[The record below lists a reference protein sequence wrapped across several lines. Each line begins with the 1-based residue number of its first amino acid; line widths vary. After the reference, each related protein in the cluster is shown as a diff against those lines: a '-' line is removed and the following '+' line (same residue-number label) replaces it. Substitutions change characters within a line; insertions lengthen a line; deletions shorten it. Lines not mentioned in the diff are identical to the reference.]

1 MRFSG
6 LSVFLCL
13 IVVVTLGSQS
23 IQSFPTG
30 IGSLA
35 DNGCT
40 CHGGYSNATQPN
52 ITGMP
57 ASFESNVSYNITLN
71 VESETEPTTGSAQGG
86 FRFQVS
92 DGAVNVHNASR
103 VQFMDEG
110 WTHTEAGNQY
120 RSWNLSWTAPSDN
133 STTVDFVLHVNA
145 VNGNGNSDGDMWN
158 SIGYTLPGT
167 QYDGE
172 VVQLDLSDELDNR
185 QYTILYGGLLAL
197 LFFLYYAI
205 K

>member
-13 IVVVTLGSQS
+13 FAVVTLGSQS

-40 CHGGYSNATQPN
+40 CHGGYSNATQTH
-52 ITGMP
+52 IHGMP
-57 ASFESNVSYNITLN
+57 ASFESNISYNLTLT
-71 VESETEPTTGSAQGG
+71 VESDTAPTADSAQGG
-86 FRFQVS
+86 FRLRVS
-92 DGAVNVHNASR
+92 DGTVNFHNLSR
-103 VQFMDEG
+103 VQFLDEG

-133 STTVDFVLHVNA
+133 STSVDFVLHANA
-145 VNGNGNSDGDMWN
+145 VNGNGNSAGDLWN
-158 SIGYTLPGT
+158 SIGYTLPGS
-167 QYDGE
+167 QYDGS
-172 VVQLDLSDELDNR
+172 VVPLDVSDELDSR
-185 QYTILYGGLLAL
+185 QYGILYGGLLTL
-197 LFFLYYAI
+197 LVFLYFAI

>member
-1 MRFSG
+1 M
-6 LSVFLCL
+6 
-13 IVVVTLGSQS
+13 VVALGSPS
-23 IQSFPTG
+23 IQSAPTG

-40 CHGGYSNATQPN
+40 CHGGYSNTTQPT
-52 ITGMP
+52 ILGLP
-57 ASFESNVSYNITLN
+57 EEFESNVTYNLTLS
-71 VESETEPTTGSAQGG
+71 VEAYSGQHSESAQGG
-86 FRFQVS
+86 FRLLISNGSVEIQ
-92 DGAVNVHNASR
+92 NQSR
-103 VQFMDEG
+103 VQFLDGG
-110 WTHTEAGNQY
+110 WTHTKSGNQY

>member
-40 CHGGYSNATQPN
+40 CHGGYSNSTQTS
-52 ITGMP
+52 IHGMP
-57 ASFESNVSYNITLN
+57 VSFESNVSYNLTLS
-71 VESETEPTTGSAQGG
+71 VEAETAPTADSAKGG
-86 FRFQVS
+86 FRFRVS
-92 DGAVNVHNASR
+92 DGAVDFHNLSR
-103 VQFMDEG
+103 VQLLDEG

-133 STTVDFVLHVNA
+133 STSVDFVLHANA
-145 VNGNGNSDGDMWN
+145 VNGNGNSGGDMWN
-158 SIGYTLPGT
+158 SIGYTLPGS
-167 QYDGE
+167 QYDGS
-172 VVQLDLSDELDNR
+172 VVPLDVSDELDSR
-185 QYTILYGGLLAL
+185 QYGILYGGLLAL
-197 LFFLYYAI
+197 LVFLYFAI